1 MRAEW
6 LASCQHTRDSPQ
18 SVRLQSVLGS
28 HQQDKHHQH
37 HQHHQQYQHH
47 QHPPHSDQPLTGTA
61 ECEIF
66 VPLTWWHLTPG
77 KEGTEEGVT
86 VTLTK
91 VKLELLLNFLSLSL
105 LSVVSLDHLQLHVFL
120 RSGRARH
127 RVVMLYELTWHSFN
141 AGEEILNRNTRHFP
155 RQQNKQKY
163 QQINWKTFFT
173 GHTELQPSDGRDRT
187 RTRGRGFTWCRGR
200 GVSSKLSTT
209 KWRGGHDFCSAC
221 LAFQYSLL

>member
-47 QHPPHSDQPLTGTA
+47 QHPPHSDKPLTGTA

-105 LSVVSLDHLQLHVFL
+105 TVTFLTNDAHLSSHLISSVPHLLLFRQTFI
-120 RSGRARH
+120 
-127 RVVMLYELTWHSFN
+127 
-141 AGEEILNRNTRHFP
+141 ILNSISVIFILI
-155 RQQNKQKY
+155 QKLPDKFNY
-163 QQINWKTFFT
+163 F
-173 GHTELQPSDGRDRT
+173 
-187 RTRGRGFTWCRGR
+187 
-200 GVSSKLSTT
+200 
-209 KWRGGHDFCSAC
+209 
-221 LAFQYSLL
+221 